1 MTPAASE
8 PAEVRLSARASQLLR
23 GPRALTVLAQL
34 SGDAFFDGLRAAVP
48 RPTSAS
54 QTLVL
59 GVPETSHDQQARAAP
74 VLERVEVAAV
84 SDLIVQQGP
93 VLDDAARLVERVL
106 AITSGWAWY
115 PAVLSVRQLLLSG
128 ATRYEV
134 AAEQLSRAS
143 GAAWWWSDA
152 DRGAQVMLTATATP
166 PDVRELA
173 RRCEESLEDRSW
185 HLPLGVVTSTALPGL
200 PATALANPDCVIP
213 GGTVHCWKA
222 HLPGSTR
229 IYDVHAPSDWIR
241 LCEEHPRAT
250 ALPDDWRRWGI
261 DAPFALWPDWRSA
274 ATEWDAIHISMAGLL
289 TTVGLP
295 IGQGLHAV
303 LLEGEIDTEFTT
315 WLHPRFDGFSLVAVR
330 STDTDS

>member
-1 MTPAASE
+1 MSK
-8 PAEVRLSARASQLLR
+8 PAEIRLSARTSQLLR

-34 SGDAFFDGLRAAVP
+34 SGDAFFDGLRAAAP
-48 RPTSAS
+48 PPTSVS
-54 QTLVL
+54 QRLVL
-59 GVPETSHDQQARAAP
+59 GVPETSHDQQAQPAP
-74 VLERVEVAAV
+74 VTEPVEAAAV
-84 SDLIVQQGP
+84 SDLLAQQGP

-106 AITSGWAWY
+106 AIVSGWAWY
-115 PAVLSVRQLLLSG
+115 PAVLSVRQLLLSR

-152 DRGAQVMLTATATP
+152 NRGAQVMLTATATP

-173 RRCEESLEDRSW
+173 RQCEESLDDPSW

-200 PATALANPDCVIP
+200 PATELANPDSVTR
-213 GGTVHCWKA
+213 GGTIHCWTT

-229 IYDVHAPSDWIR
+229 IYDVHTPSDWIR
-241 LCEEHPRAT
+241 LCEEHPRT
-250 ALPDDWRRWGI
+250 KALPDAWRRWGI

-295 IGQGLHAV
+295 IGQGLHAA
-303 LLEGEIDTEFTT
+303 LLEGEVDTELTT
-315 WLHPRFDGFSLVAVR
+315 WLHPRFDGFSLAAVR
-330 STDTDS
+330 STDADG